1 MLAEINWT
9 QFFAALGVLI
19 GIVCVNF
26 GNLITNWKRYKA
38 EQAREEEK
46 KQIQIE
52 QRDVLRQLERG
63 QTAQNGKLSTVMS
76 ENATRYQSA
85 TEIIKLQHEELLRTL
100 NSSCKFVPTAV
111 TVINKETK

>member
-38 EQAREEEK
+38 EQAREEE
-46 KQIQIE
+46 
-52 QRDVLRQLERG
+52 RSRFRLSNAMLRQLERG
-63 QTAQNGKLSTVMS
+63 QTAQNGKLSTAVS
-76 ENATRYQSA
+76 ER
-85 TEIIKLQHEELLRTL
+85 
-100 NSSCKFVPTAV
+100 
-111 TVINKETK
+111 